1 MNCRKCRMKIF
12 EYHDGTLSP
21 KQKEDMDAHLEAC
34 PLCRA
39 EFEAEKNLT
48 AELQAS
54 YKAATDSLAFNPTI
68 VHSRAEFSG
77 SFMLHP
83 LRWLAAGAG
92 AAIILA
98 VLLLG
103 PLKPGKRGAFPTAAL
118 KAQLSNLRSDDL
130 ADPFQDWI
138 QKRMII
144 TVEDKSAGTTEKY
157 LTDREGTLRRIAEQ
171 GRN

>member
-1 MNCRKCRMKIF
+1 MNCKKCRALFF
-12 EYHDGTLSP
+12 EYRDGTLSP
-21 KQKEDMDAHLEAC
+21 RQREELDAHLAGC

-39 EFEAEKNLT
+39 EFEGEENLT

-54 YKAATDSLAFNPTI
+54 YKAATDSLVFNPSF
-68 VHSRAEFSG
+68 VHPSSEFSRAQR
-77 SFMLHP
+77 LRP
-83 LRWLAAGAG
+83 WRWLAAEAG

-103 PLKPGKRGAFPTAAL
+103 PFKPGKRGTFPSAAL
-118 KAQLSNLRSDDL
+118 EAQLSNLRADDL

-138 QKRMII
+138 EKRMII

-157 LTDREGTLRRIAEQ
+157 LTDREGTIRRIDER

>member
-1 MNCRKCRMKIF
+1 MNCKKCRAQIF
-12 EYHDGTLSP
+12 EDRDGTLSP
-21 KQKEDMDAHLEAC
+21 RQRVELDAHLETC
-34 PLCRA
+34 PQCRA
-39 EFEAEKNLT
+39 KFEGEENLAT
-48 AELQAS
+48 ELQSS
-54 YKAATDSLAFNPTI
+54 YKAVTGPLAFNPPF
-68 VHSRAEFSG
+68 VHSPAEFSG
-77 SFMLHP
+77 SFKLRP

-103 PLKPGKRGAFPTAAL
+103 PFKSGKRGTFPSAAL

-138 QKRMII
+138 EKRMII

-157 LTDREGTLRRIAEQ
+157 LTDREGTIRKIVEQ

>member
-1 MNCRKCRMKIF
+1 MNCKKCHTKIF
-12 EYHDGTLSP
+12 EYRDGTLSLR
-21 KQKEDMDAHLEAC
+21 QKEEMDVHLAAC

-39 EFEAEKNLT
+39 EFKAEENL
-48 AELQAS
+48 AYELQAS
-54 YKAATDSLAFNPTI
+54 YKAATGSSAFNPPF
-68 VHSRAEFSG
+68 VHPPTEFSG
-77 SFMLHP
+77 SYRLRP
-83 LRWLAAGAG
+83 LRWLAAGVG

-103 PLKPGKRGAFPTAAL
+103 PPKPGKRGAFSTAAL
-118 KAQLSNLRSDDL
+118 EAQLANLRSDDL

-138 QKRMII
+138 EKRMII

-157 LTDREGTLRRIAEQ
+157 LTDRAGTIRKIVEQ